1 MEIRQEYFDR
11 LKDMVLNHE
20 NYIPEVKQEIIYDES
35 TKSVRVSW
43 EDCYD
48 GRYKVRLE
56 KEEYVKIL
64 EYFESFIKN

>member
-1 MEIRQEYFDR
+1 MI
-11 LKDMVLNHE
+11 MAP
-20 NYIPEVKQEIIYDES
+20 IDES

-64 EYFESFIKN
+64 EYFESFIKFYKELVSNLFLACKQ

>member
-1 MEIRQEYFDR
+1 MAPI
-11 LKDMVLNHE
+11 
-20 NYIPEVKQEIIYDES
+20 DES